1 MAVPDVIV
9 FIREACDVEGT
20 VNCVCAVGKDLVL
33 KEVSDLELLCDSCGV
48 VVLVS
53 NVPPLTVEEELF
65 LCGNVDVEPDLV
77 LTVSFDE
84 EGELDSV

>member
-33 KEVSDLELLCDSCGV
+33 KEVCDLELLCDSSGV
-48 VVLVS
+48 VVSVS

-65 LCGNVDVEPDLV
+65 LRGNVDVEPDIV
-77 LTVSFDE
+77 LTVPFDE
-84 EGELDSV
+84 EREFDSG